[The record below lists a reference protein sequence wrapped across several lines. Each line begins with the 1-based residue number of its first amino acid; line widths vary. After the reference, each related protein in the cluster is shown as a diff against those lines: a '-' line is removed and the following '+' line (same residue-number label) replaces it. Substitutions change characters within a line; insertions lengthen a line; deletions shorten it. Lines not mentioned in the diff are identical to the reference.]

1 MLRAKYRKY
10 RIATCLNQVTSAQQK
25 KLRKEEAFRQKI
37 NVSILR
43 HLYQTMMGVSAVLV
57 IYIAYY
63 IFLNVKKK
71 IRENSNIRKLR
82 GNFYD
87 QMYTACCPN
96 F

>member
-57 IYIAYY
+57 IYI
-63 IFLNVKKK
+63 VH
-71 IRENSNIRKLR
+71 
-82 GNFYD
+82 
-87 QMYTACCPN
+87 MYMVRIPKWQLQITIHII
-96 F
+96 